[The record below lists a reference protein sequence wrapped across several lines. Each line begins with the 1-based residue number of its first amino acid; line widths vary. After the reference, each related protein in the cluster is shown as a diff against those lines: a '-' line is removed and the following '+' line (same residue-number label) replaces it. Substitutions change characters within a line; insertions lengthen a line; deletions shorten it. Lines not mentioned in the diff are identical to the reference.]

1 MDKRNISRKLAAVT
15 LVAVTAAART
25 GTAALAESFTGTGT
39 VRKAAVFIRDG
50 EEDTGSEYEAGAYAE
65 SITAKKG
72 ALEISDLMMNSGS
85 YSFTGIAASG
95 SASTVR
101 MENSTINMAVD
112 EETSGDQAGG
122 DAVTAEDGASVF
134 ISDSDLTVEGAGRNV
149 TFVGNN
155 SRLIV
160 NDSTFTSTGSS
171 GNTEDIPEPDSNEAL
186 LISGSARANVSAGNS
201 QTYYYNSTVTAEG
214 WGALCTD
221 PAKEGGSDL
230 YAYNTQAYAL
240 DGGYGAGAD
249 ANCRVWLYGSTINS
263 AEDGVLISGNGQITA
278 ASGEK
283 APEEALA
290 FNEGDTTA
298 KETTITAGRNAVLFY
313 ASAGTEE
320 GADDSASGTLKLSG
334 GSVMTTEDALTSAT
348 DYKDKYGS
356 AAASYLSYVSGADI
370 LIQGTGADISLD
382 RTKLDS
388 YSGVLVL
395 SAIHPDSP
403 ENSPEEEGAD
413 RADPVLVKMSDMDV
427 KGDILHMDYQ
437 RSMKVELNDTHWE
450 GTLVSGTYED
460 WQEQWADLADEDT
473 DRFPGDRQD
482 GPDGAALT
490 LNGHSKWTVNGDSVL
505 ASLSIGDDA
514 AVIVNKG
521 VRLTLTDGTALAD
534 GSQNEAVELHASDI
548 K

>member
-15 LVAVTAAART
+15 LAAVTAAART
-25 GTAALAESFTGTGT
+25 GTAALAESSSGTGT

-65 SITAKKG
+65 SITAKKD
-72 ALEISDLMMNSGS
+72 ALEISDLMMSSGS

-101 MENSTINMAVD
+101 MENSTINMSVD

-171 GNTEDIPEPDSNEAL
+171 GNTADIPEPDSNEAL
-186 LISGSARANVSAGNS
+186 LLSGSAQANVSAGNS

-249 ANCRVWLYGSTINS
+249 ANCRVWL
-263 AEDGVLISGNGQITA
+263 TA
-278 ASGEK
+278 APS
-283 APEEALA
+283 
-290 FNEGDTTA
+290 
-298 KETTITAGRNAVLFY
+298 
-313 ASAGTEE
+313 
-320 GADDSASGTLKLSG
+320 
-334 GSVMTTEDALTSAT
+334 
-348 DYKDKYGS
+348 
-356 AAASYLSYVSGADI
+356 I
-370 LIQGTGADISLD
+370 LR
-382 RTKLDS
+382 RT
-388 YSGVLVL
+388 
-395 SAIHPDSP
+395 
-403 ENSPEEEGAD
+403 
-413 RADPVLVKMSDMDV
+413 
-427 KGDILHMDYQ
+427 
-437 RSMKVELNDTHWE
+437 
-450 GTLVSGTYED
+450 
-460 WQEQWADLADEDT
+460 
-473 DRFPGDRQD
+473 
-482 GPDGAALT
+482 
-490 LNGHSKWTVNGDSVL
+490 
-505 ASLSIGDDA
+505 ASLSPGTDRSQPPA
-514 AVIVNKG
+514 G
-521 VRLTLTDGTALAD
+521 RRHRRRLWPLMRAIRQRRKQQSRPAGMQSCSMLRPGRRRERTIPLPGR
-534 GSQNEAVELHASDI
+534 
-548 K
+548 

>member
-15 LVAVTAAART
+15 LAAVTAAART

-50 EEDTGSEYEAGAYAE
+50 EEDAGREYEAGAYAE
-65 SITAKKG
+65 SITAKKD

-283 APEEALA
+283 APEDALT

-320 GADDSASGTLKLSG
+320 GADDPASG
-334 GSVMTTEDALTSAT
+334 
-348 DYKDKYGS
+348 
-356 AAASYLSYVSGADI
+356 
-370 LIQGTGADISLD
+370 
-382 RTKLDS
+382 R
-388 YSGVLVL
+388 
-395 SAIHPDSP
+395 
-403 ENSPEEEGAD
+403 
-413 RADPVLVKMSDMDV
+413 R
-427 KGDILHMDYQ
+427 
-437 RSMKVELNDTHWE
+437 
-450 GTLVSGTYED
+450 
-460 WQEQWADLADEDT
+460 
-473 DRFPGDRQD
+473 
-482 GPDGAALT
+482 
-490 LNGHSKWTVNGDSVL
+490 
-505 ASLSIGDDA
+505 
-514 AVIVNKG
+514 
-521 VRLTLTDGTALAD
+521 
-534 GSQNEAVELHASDI
+534 
-548 K
+548 